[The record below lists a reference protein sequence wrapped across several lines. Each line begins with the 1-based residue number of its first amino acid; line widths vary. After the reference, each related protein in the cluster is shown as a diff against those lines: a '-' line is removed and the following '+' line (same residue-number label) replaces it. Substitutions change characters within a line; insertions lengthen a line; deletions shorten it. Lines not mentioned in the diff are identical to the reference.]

1 MWEGGSN
8 LPTVSDFVVKQK
20 KKKNF
25 CFKKKKLPLR
35 RLLQCSETFC
45 IDFDADPVHSTIA
58 MW

>member
-20 KKKNF
+20 KKKE
-25 CFKKKKLPLR
+25 KKLPLR

>member
-20 KKKNF
+20 KKISLF
-25 CFKKKKLPLR
+25 LKKKKLPLR
-35 RLLQCSETFC
+35 RLLQCSET
-45 IDFDADPVHSTIA
+45 DFDADPVHSTIA

>member
-25 CFKKKKLPLR
+25 SVLKKKKKKVAT
-35 RLLQCSETFC
+35 QEIVTMF
-45 IDFDADPVHSTIA
+45 
-58 MW
+58 